1 MDVVVQTSLVDM
13 YAMNGHLKLACYVF
27 KNMPCKNVISWGAL
41 ISGFDQNGFAGNA
54 LDLLVE
60 MQGCGYR
67 PDLVYLVSALLAC
80 TQVGFLKLG
89 KSIHGYI
96 VRRLDFDRVLGTAVI
111 DMYSKCGALSWARTL
126 FDQINCKGFN
136 LLECNDNQ
144 LWNSWAWKRSSVS
157 LPRDDKNKSKTRSCY
172 FFFPSLGLQSLRS
185 CGRRSIL
192 V

>member
-1 MDVVVQTSLVDM
+1 MS
-13 YAMNGHLKLACYVF
+13 
-27 KNMPCKNVISWGAL
+27 
-41 ISGFDQNGFAGNA
+41 
-54 LDLLVE
+54 
-60 MQGCGYR
+60 
-67 PDLVYLVSALLAC
+67 LVSALLAC

-96 VRRLDFDRVLGTAVI
+96 VRRVDFDRVLGTAVI
-111 DMYSKCGALSWARTL
+111 DMYSKCGALSWAHTL
-126 FDQINCKGFN
+126 FDLINSK
-136 LLECNDNQ
+136 DSIS
-144 LWNSWAWKRSSVS
+144 WNAMITSYGIHGHGKEAVS